1 MTKSL
6 CAVMSGGPP
15 QFVREMPLEMGT
27 YPATSPMWEPPG
39 SKYHPGL
46 VSVPSQYKPQWEA
59 LRENREQPL
68 LEAAYYSH
76 QNVQFLI
83 AEMKRRGLGD
93 PSVWSLKPY
102 MDFALRQDRGAFNA
116 ACHPHQYRDMAEH
129 IEALNGQV
137 LAMVRPIAQASKFG
151 YEQYYRDLNFRR
163 IPDNPRARPNG
174 YKLNEDTLIHPY
186 WDSLY

>member
-1 MTKSL
+1 
-6 CAVMSGGPP
+6 MSNGPP

-27 YPATSPMWEPPG
+27 YPASTPMWEPAG

-68 LEAAYYSH
+68 LETLYYSH
-76 QNVQFLI
+76 KNVQHLI
-83 AEMKRRGLGD
+83 AEMKRNGLGE

-102 MDFALRQDRGAFNA
+102 MDYALRQDRGVLNA
-116 ACHPHQYRDMAEH
+116 TCYRDITEH
-129 IEALNGQV
+129 ITALNGFV
-137 LAMVRPIAQASKFG
+137 IAMVRPIAQSNKLG

-163 IPDNPRARPNG
+163 VPDNPQARPLG
-174 YKLNEDTLIHPY
+174 YKTNEDTLIHPY